1 LHESAGLFCMNK
13 AWARPKPW
21 ADKKDR

>member
-21 ADKKDR
+21 TDKKDR